1 MENLWMGSDFDGA
14 FAQYVKVPQS
24 EVFEVKCDWSAAE
37 LATVP
42 CAYGTAENMIQRV
55 GIRSEEK
62 VLITGASGGVGSAA
76 VQLAKLRKAQIIA
89 VVAPV
94 KQQKIMD
101 LGAEQTVA
109 RDENLVEVLGE
120 ESVDV
125 VIDLVAGDAFQALLK
140 VLKRGGR
147 YVSAGAIGGPVVSFD
162 TRTFYLKDL
171 QLIGCT
177 AWDEGVFP
185 SLIAYLEDKRLRPLL
200 AQTFPLE
207 RIVEA
212 QQEFLLKKHVGNF
225 VLIPPN

>member
-1 MENLWMGSDFDGA
+1 
-14 FAQYVKVPQS
+14 
-24 EVFEVKCDWSAAE
+24 
-37 LATVP
+37 
-42 CAYGTAENMIQRV
+42 MIQRV
-55 GIRSEEK
+55 GIRSGEK

-101 LGAEQTVA
+101 LGAEQTIA
-109 RDENLVEVLGE
+109 RNENLVEVLGE

-125 VIDLVAGDAFQALLK
+125 VIDLVAGDSFKALLK

-185 SLIAYLEDKRLRPLL
+185 NLIAYLEDKRLRPLL
-200 AQTFPLE
+200 AQTFSLE
-207 RIVEA
+207 QIVEA
-212 QQEFLLKKHVGNF
+212 QQEFLLKNYVGNF
-225 VLIPPN
+225 VLIPPS

>member
-1 MENLWMGSDFDGA
+1 
-14 FAQYVKVPQS
+14 
-24 EVFEVKCDWSAAE
+24 
-37 LATVP
+37 
-42 CAYGTAENMIQRV
+42 
-55 GIRSEEK
+55 
-62 VLITGASGGVGSAA
+62 
-76 VQLAKLRKAQIIA
+76 
-89 VVAPV
+89 
-94 KQQKIMD
+94 
-101 LGAEQTVA
+101 
-109 RDENLVEVLGE
+109 VEVLGE

-177 AWDEGVFP
+177 AWDERVFP
-185 SLIAYLEDKRLRPLL
+185 NLIAYLEDKRLRPLL

>member
-1 MENLWMGSDFDGA
+1 
-14 FAQYVKVPQS
+14 
-24 EVFEVKCDWSAAE
+24 
-37 LATVP
+37 
-42 CAYGTAENMIQRV
+42 
-55 GIRSEEK
+55 
-62 VLITGASGGVGSAA
+62 
-76 VQLAKLRKAQIIA
+76 
-89 VVAPV
+89 
-94 KQQKIMD
+94 MD
-101 LGAEQTVA
+101 LGAEQTIA

-185 SLIAYLEDKRLRPLL
+185 NLISYLEDKRLRPLL

-207 RIVEA
+207 QIVEA

-225 VLIPPN
+225 VLIPPKNV